1 MRSILHFIFWQNII
15 SPHQSTFLLELAK
28 KAHVTLV
35 VEREMDRERIGQK
48 WEVPSTD
55 GIELIVAPS
64 ESQIESVL
72 SLDAVQVFSGI
83 DAYPMV
89 YRAFKLAV
97 KKKCWIAVLAE
108 PYQWQGFKGWL
119 RKLKYKYLSFL
130 YDKAIHA
137 LFTTGYNGV
146 RCFVQAGFAPSKV
159 IHWGYFVQ
167 FINDEQNKDYRQS
180 DDFPSNTSRLLFV
193 GRLDRNK
200 NVLDLVRTL
209 KHRITK
215 DYSLSI
221 VGGGE
226 CITDLRK
233 LVGDILNIRLL
244 GNLSNREV
252 QSLMK
257 EHDLLI
263 LPSLYDGWGAVV
275 NEALMNGM
283 RVIASENCG
292 ASVLLD
298 GEKRGEVFYFKHF
311 PTLSE
316 VLDKWIKKG
325 RLSDKERAEIR
336 SWATCSISGRV
347 AAEYFLGK
355 IKFLRGDALND
366 VPIPWLSLR
375 NSK

>member
-28 KAHVTLV
+28 KSHVTLV
-35 VEREMDRERIGQK
+35 VEREMDRERIEQK

-83 DAYPMV
+83 DAYPVV

-108 PYQWQGFKGWL
+108 PYRWQGFKGWL

-130 YDKAIHA
+130 YDNAIHA

-167 FINDEQNKDYRQS
+167 SLDDSQS
-180 DDFPSNTSRLLFV
+180 PSLEVNGKPRILFV
-193 GRLDRNK
+193 GQLISRKYCIPLINLAVSKADQIESFTIIGKGPLRDRIIKEIEGISKFSLIDGLENK
-200 NVLDLVRTL
+200 D
-209 KHRITK
+209 IQ
-215 DYSLSI
+215 
-221 VGGGE
+221 
-226 CITDLRK
+226 RK
-233 LVGDILNIRLL
+233 MQSHDI
-244 GNLSNREV
+244 
-252 QSLMK
+252 
-257 EHDLLI
+257 LI
-263 LPSLYDGWGAVV
+263 LPSLFDGWGAVV

-298 GEKRGEVFYFKHF
+298 GEKRGEVFYFKHS

-336 SWATCSISGRV
+336 SWAECSISGKV
-347 AAEYFLGK
+347 AAGYFLDK

-366 VPIPWLSLR
+366 VPTPWLSLR

>member
-28 KAHVTLV
+28 KSHVTLV
-35 VEREMDRERIGQK
+35 VEREMDRERIEQK

-83 DAYPMV
+83 DAYPVV

-97 KKKCWIAVLAE
+97 KKRCWIAVLAE

-130 YDKAIHA
+130 YDNAIHA

-167 FINDEQNKDYRQS
+167 LIRDTQNPIQIQ
-180 DDFPSNTSRLLFV
+180 PNEILGNTPRLLFV
-193 GRLDRNK
+193 GKLDRNK
-200 NVLDLVRTL
+200 NVLGLVKTL
-209 KHRITK
+209 KNRTIQ
-215 DYSLSI
+215 DYSLSVI
-221 VGGGE
+221 GGGE
-226 CITDLRK
+226 CIAELQKIVVDTP
-233 LVGDILNIRLL
+233 NIRLI
-244 GNLSNREV
+244 GNISNREV
-252 QSLMK
+252 QSLMQ

-298 GEKRGEVFYFKHF
+298 GEKRGEVFYFKHS

-325 RLSDKERAEIR
+325 RLSDKEREEIR
-336 SWATCSISGRV
+336 SWATCSISGEV

-366 VPIPWLSLR
+366 VPTPWLSLR